1 MPRLVVAN
9 STVSSIRTKIL
20 KDPACRKKSLELDM
34 VTFHY
39 ERQPQTEAIPYGEL
53 LHAAPSVAPLT
64 YDGRTANLCLDK
76 SSSCLPLVSVHTADL
91 LLHTKVWT
99 YDSAATDGAVGNRI
113 GVMGA

>member
-1 MPRLVVAN
+1 MKL
-9 STVSSIRTKIL
+9 
-20 KDPACRKKSLELDM
+20 LELDM

-53 LHAAPSVAPLT
+53 LHAPSVALT

-76 SSSCLPLVSVHTADL
+76 SSSGLPWVSVHTADL

-99 YDSAATDGAVGNRI
+99 YGSAATDGAV
-113 GVMGA
+113 

>member
-1 MPRLVVAN
+1 
-9 STVSSIRTKIL
+9 
-20 KDPACRKKSLELDM
+20 M

-53 LHAAPSVAPLT
+53 LHAPSVALT

-76 SSSCLPLVSVHTADL
+76 SSSGLPWVSVHTADL

-99 YDSAATDGAVGNRI
+99 YASAATDGAVGNRI
-113 GVMGA
+113 GVMGALGKTVPKGDISLRCD